1 MKIVVSSI
9 GEHENTEEKYIDLNE
24 DKLDIELFFS
34 SLELNTNS
42 QTDIMKKIPLNLVL
56 RSIGKLFRVRLEGE
70 KKQGTL

>member
-1 MKIVVSSI
+1 MRSKRGVEIRFRK
-9 GEHENTEEKYIDLNE
+9 TDKK